1 MNDLDQLESQS
12 VFILREA
19 FRKIDKLALLW
30 SIGRDSNVM
39 VWLGGKAFFGRVP
52 FPAIHID
59 SSCKLP
65 EMIAFRDRVAA
76 RSRLG
81 PLPGPQTPCS
91 CRSPRRGR
99 SGAGGS
105 GRSRFSVFDR

>member
-30 SIGRDSNVM
+30 SIGKDSNVM
-39 VWLGGKAFFGRVP
+39 VWLAGKAFFGRVP

-59 SSCKLP
+59 SSCELP

-76 RSRLG
+76 RAFGWNGSTCGDRPCACSAALG
-81 PLPGPQTPCS
+81 AAA
-91 CRSPRRGR
+91 R
-99 SGAGGS
+99 
-105 GRSRFSVFDR
+105 